1 MEQQS
6 RREILK
12 AAGLLGTVGAL
23 ALVNGARS
31 AGAETITGA
40 KTFSANP
47 VFNAGA
53 IPDTALSSNV
63 FNADLILSA
72 PQGDGYF
79 GSSLVMNTRSPSNG
93 ANWRVSV
100 WTATDDQG
108 SVDNVTGFSYNVSE
122 AGLGWVADT
131 ASEPTMHMSFES
143 RWNGQ
148 AEWNWDL
155 GAAGAY
161 PLGYR
166 PFGMYYNYSTR
177 AVGAAFGATSDPGK
191 VEIFGGPATG
201 WLRVTMGSI
210 AQSAAPFIVRDPALN
225 TLFVVGYNGTGVQ
238 KDLNVLGNSCLHGG
252 LFLGPNP
259 IYGVATIFA
268 DTQSNL
274 VAMRLRATQT
284 RYRTDFQ
291 MQSGGL
297 NLIVY
302 DDAGAASLPLF
313 LSAKG
318 TYVQGDGGARAGYF
332 GLSNTSGIGNGA
344 NANIQAPS
352 VGTGTGPAN
361 PNLVVKWT
369 KVYDG
374 LNTRWVPLF
383 A

>member
-53 IPDTALSSNV
+53 ISDTALSSNV
-63 FNADLILSA
+63 YNADLILSA

-100 WTATDDQG
+100 WTVTDND
-108 SVDNVTGFSYNVSE
+108 SLVDNITGFSYNVSA
-122 AGLGWVADT
+122 AGSGWVADT

-155 GAAGAY
+155 GAAGAP

-166 PFGMYYNYSTR
+166 PFGMFYHYSTR
-177 AVGAAFGATSDPGK
+177 AVGASFGATHDPGK
-191 VEIFGGPATG
+191 VEIFAGPAIG
-201 WLRVTMGSI
+201 GLRVTMADTKQGVV
-210 AQSAAPFIVRDPALN
+210 PFQVRDPALN
-225 TLFVVGYNGTGVQ
+225 SLFIVQYGNTAVQ
-238 KDLNVLGNSCLHGG
+238 KDFNVLGNSCLRGG

-259 IYGVATIFA
+259 FYGVATIVV
-268 DTQSNL
+268 DTQSNV

-297 NLIVY
+297 NLTVY
-302 DDAGAASLPLF
+302 DDGGAASLPLF
-313 LSAKG
+313 LNAKG

-344 NANIQAPS
+344 NANIQAPA

-361 PNLVVKWT
+361 PNLVVKWA

-374 LNTRWVPLF
+374 LNARWVPLF